1 MTVIA
6 FVEKLPL
13 VSRWTNVEAVL
24 RKEYTDEFNLDKIID
39 PILISEDNIGDN
51 VE

>member
-1 MTVIA
+1 MTVIE
-6 FVEKLPL
+6 FVVKLPL
-13 VSRWTNVEAVL
+13 ASRWTKLEAVL
-24 RKEYTDEFNLDKIID
+24 TVEYTDEFNLDKIID